1 MPSHPHSQ
9 PSTSARREIEVGR
22 GGTDIRT
29 KLPNLLAPGG
39 EQKMTHESTAK
50 VTSVMARQS
59 TDSEQPM

>member
-1 MPSHPHSQ
+1 M
-9 PSTSARREIEVGR
+9 GR